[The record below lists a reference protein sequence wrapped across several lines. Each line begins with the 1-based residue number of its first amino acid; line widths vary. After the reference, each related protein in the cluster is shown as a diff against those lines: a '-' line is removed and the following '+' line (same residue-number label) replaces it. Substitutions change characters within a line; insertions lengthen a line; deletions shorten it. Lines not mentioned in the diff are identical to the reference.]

1 MNPRA
6 CTAILA
12 ATLVLTACAERQER
26 VLVAIDGSSTVYPVT
41 EAVAE
46 EFMASRHGEIQV
58 TVGVSG
64 TGGGFKKFCR
74 GETAISNASRPIL
87 EEELKACAASGVEFI
102 ELPVAFDALT
112 VVVHPENT
120 WADELTVAQLK
131 TVWEPEAQGRV
142 MRWNQIDPSFPDAPL
157 RLFGAGADSGT
168 FDYFTEAMVGRAKS
182 SRGDFTASED
192 DNVLVTGVSQDV
204 NALGFFGFAYY
215 EENRDKL
222 RSVAIKLDEDAPA
235 VRPSPEHVMDGTYQP
250 LSRPI
255 FIYVNARMAAERPEV
270 REFVEY
276 YLTEAVDLIEE
287 VKYIPLPPRA
297 YELARQKFRAGTTG
311 TVFGGH
317 SEIGVSIEDL
327 LKRSSR

>member
-1 MNPRA
+1 MNSRICGFLFA
-6 CTAILA
+6 SVALLA
-12 ATLVLTACAERQER
+12 GCGERQER
-26 VLVAIDGSSTVYPVT
+26 VLVSIDGSSTVYPVT

-46 EFMASRHGEIQV
+46 EFMLTRRGEVQV

-87 EEELKACAASGVEFI
+87 DEELRACAESGVEFI

-112 VVVHPENT
+112 VVVHPANT
-120 WADELTVAQLK
+120 WAGELTVAQLR
-131 TVWEPEAQGRV
+131 TMWAPESQGV
-142 MRWNQIDPSFPDAPL
+142 VGNWNQIDPAFPDAPL
-157 RLFGAGADSGT
+157 KLFGAGADSGT
-168 FDYFTEAMVGRAKS
+168 FDYFTEAVNGKSKS

-222 RSVAIKLDEDAPA
+222 KAVNIKLDPDAPA
-235 VRPSPEHVMDGTYQP
+235 ISPSPEHVMDGTYQP

-255 FIYVNARMAAERPEV
+255 FIYVNAKAAAERQEV
-270 REFVEY
+270 RDFVEF
-276 YLTEAVDLIEE
+276 YLTEAVALIEE

-297 YELARQKFRAGTTG
+297 YELAREKFRAGKTG
-311 TVFGGH
+311 TVFEGH

-327 LKRSSR
+327 LIREAR